1 MTPETLLV
9 AQTALRNI
17 MDDQMA
23 PRTTHAHAFEP
34 QRDERV
40 ARRSLLL
47 RAVTLQLGRSRAAL
61 LEFFLAGRT
70 AAPDDN
76 PRTVDVPSYQRA
88 RNNAEGCMEAC
99 CYMHRNETA

>member
-23 PRTTHAHAFEP
+23 PRTAHAHEFEL

-40 ARRSLLL
+40 ARRSVLL
-47 RAVTLQLGRSRAAL
+47 RALTPQLGRSRAAL
-61 LEFFLAGRT
+61 LGFFLAGRT
-70 AAPDDN
+70 AAPDHN
-76 PRTVDVPSYQRA
+76 PRTVDGPSYQRA
-88 RNNAEGCMEAC
+88 RNNAEGCMEAR
-99 CYMHRNETA
+99 CYMHRNESA